1 MGGSGGVPAG
11 FQGGSRSVCRVPVV
25 FQPIFYGGSGGCSWG
40 YYNINMWERRKRS
53 TKKRLSGTAQRPGR
67 GAVLEFYQHAPLHL
81 LHVTAHVN
89 QLSKILRA
97 RLPNK
102 GLTESSR
109 PRIAATK
116 PNIEGGGS
124 RSTTTCELRMVSDL
138 IHAAHVSIETVT
150 VRFNRFAQ
158 SARAG

>member
-1 MGGSGGVPAG
+1 M
-11 FQGGSRSVCRVPVV
+11 V
-25 FQPIFYGGSGGCSWG
+25 FQPIFYGGSGGWTWG

-67 GAVLEFYQHAPLHL
+67 RAVLEFYQHAPLHL

-102 GLTESSR
+102 GLTESRR

-124 RSTTTCELRMVSDL
+124 RSTTTCELRLVSDL
-138 IHAAHVSIETVT
+138 IHAAQGNIEKVT
-150 VRFNRFAQ
+150 LLFSRTACMYMYTGTCAHTYTYILRK
-158 SARAG
+158 RLY